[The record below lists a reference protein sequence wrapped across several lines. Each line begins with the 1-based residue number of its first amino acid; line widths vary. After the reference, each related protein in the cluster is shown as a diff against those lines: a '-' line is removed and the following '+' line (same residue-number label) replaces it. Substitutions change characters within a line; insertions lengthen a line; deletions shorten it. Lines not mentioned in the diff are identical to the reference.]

1 MTIRGVVFDCDGVLC
16 QTKRATQY
24 YYDSVRSK
32 LGLPKLTEEELNF
45 VHVSTVEEGLR
56 VTTPPEKLVAMQE
69 LVAQTPYLETVHT
82 FMTSDPDI
90 VRVLTFLKEH
100 GCMLGVLS
108 NGTQDEIHSLLR
120 HCNLESYFD
129 DILTCDIVAAKPNP
143 EGLHVLAQRWRVALE
158 EIVFVGD
165 GMTDYGAAKMTTVNF
180 IAFDNPKIPAA
191 VHKENFSELLVYFSS
206 LL

>member
-1 MTIRGVVFDCDGVLC
+1 MAIRGVIFDCDGVLC

-32 LGLPKLTEEELNF
+32 IGLPKLTEEEVNF
-45 VHVSTVEEGLR
+45 VHVAAVEEGLR

-69 LVAQTPYLETVHT
+69 LVAQTPYLETVHR

-90 VRVLTFLKEH
+90 VRVLLFLKEH

-108 NGTQDEIHSLLR
+108 NGTQEGIYALLQ
-120 HCNLESYFD
+120 HCKLESYFD
-129 DILTCDIVAAKPNP
+129 DIVTCDIVAAKPNP
-143 EGLHVLAQRWRVALE
+143 EGLNVLAQRWGVALE

-180 IAFDNPKIPAA
+180 VAFDNPTIPAP
-191 VHKENFSELLVYFSS
+191 VHKESFAELLAYFSS